1 MSGMHL
7 LMVRH
12 FFIDNIFCLLLL
24 DVHVHREGMLKKTI
38 LNIVKLSICI
48 YYNIIIDIVDLSVL
62 RILEFLM

>member
-24 DVHVHREGMLKKTI
+24 DVHHEGMLKKTI
-38 LNIVKLSICI
+38 NIVQLSICI
-48 YYNIIIDIVDLSVL
+48 YYNIRIGMFDLLIL
-62 RILEFLM
+62 RIL